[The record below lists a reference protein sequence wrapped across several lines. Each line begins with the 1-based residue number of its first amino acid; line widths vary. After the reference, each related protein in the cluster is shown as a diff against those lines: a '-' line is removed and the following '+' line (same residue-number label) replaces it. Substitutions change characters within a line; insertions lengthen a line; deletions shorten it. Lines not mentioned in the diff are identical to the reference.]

1 MANSKKVKKVYICPT
16 CKGNGYLKFTSL
28 FKNEEMIEQC
38 HDCDSQG
45 ELYDYEDDEDIG
57 DFGVDA
63 PSFSVH

>member
-16 CKGNGYLKFTSL
+16 CKGNGYLKFTGL

-45 ELYDYEDDEDIG
+45 EIYDYDD
-57 DFGVDA
+57 DFEIEGVGI
-63 PSFSVH
+63 SIH